1 MGLFLALA
9 FTAVPARAGDNAA
22 FVSYSGVPPR
32 LEPGGKATVTV
43 RMLNTGTTTWRTSV
57 VEETSGGTKTTTR
70 TSFSLDSVGD
80 DWGVQGVPVTGSV
93 APNAPRSFRFTITA
107 PSKRG
112 SYTFQWR
119 MARNTFVTERPIIP
133 AKPGEG
139 FGART
144 DAMTILVEPDESPS
158 FKGTVDDQEWLT
170 GRAISPVVTLPDAMG
185 GNGALSYALS
195 CALPPGVTFNDTRRR
210 ISGTPSREWPRK
222 TCRWKAT
229 DVDGD
234 TDTETFTIS
243 AKRPVLI
250 LEPTKLEVEEGE
262 SKTFT
267 VKLAAR
273 PQGNVT
279 VSLSSADAE
288 AADVDHTS
296 LTFNTD
302 NYGRTQEVTVEG
314 KQDKDRD
321 NESTN
326 IRLRASGG
334 GYDRVTASL
343 PVAVTDDDTEPPPPE
358 LPPVDDQV
366 WPKGKPVSETLPAAT
381 GGTPPYTYG
390 LSPDPPLPGVTFN
403 PSTRILSG
411 TPTQA
416 RDAVDYIYTVTDAK
430 NKEAFR
436 KFTIG
441 VAVLVVSPAS
451 LEIAE
456 GGSGTFN
463 VKLAAKPKDSVV
475 VSVTSRDTGA
485 VSMAAGL
492 TSLTF
497 TETNYSR
504 TQTVTVN
511 GVQDTDASDET
522 TIVDLSAS
530 GGGYEGVSATAVVNV
545 DDDEEPV
552 QPGLVVNPASLTIK
566 EGETAEFTV
575 KLATQ
580 PTAGVTVSVTSAN
593 TGVASVN
600 KGSLTFSRTGYGKEE
615 TVTVTGKRN
624 PPGDTTRINLRAK
637 GGNYAGITKSVP
649 VTIDGAPSFSERA
662 SNQVWERG
670 RRVSV
675 TLPVATG
682 GNGTLR
688 YALSRPWPAGVTFND
703 STRVLSGTPTTLQTA
718 TTYTYTVTDSDG
730 NRGSSDRATQTF
742 TIEVVEPDP
751 DPDPDPNTS
760 PVFSGKVPAQ
770 KWTKDKAVSVTLP
783 GATGGEGALTYKLTP
798 KPPDGVTFDP
808 LSRLLSGKPTATQSA
823 TTYTYTAGDSDD
835 DTSAG
840 DTARQS
846 FTITVALPD
855 TAPEF
860 TEQAPD
866 RHWVTGQAIGTV
878 TLPAAAGGNGD
889 LTYGLSPDPPDGVT
903 FDSSARTLS
912 GRPTA
917 AQAAVTYTYTAAD
930 ADANTEDGDTATQTF
945 SITVRRVGLLLSET
959 ELAVDEGVGGSAF
972 TVKLASQPTAGVTV
986 EVASS
991 DPGAVEAT
999 PARLTFTAV
1008 DYGEPRPVTVA
1019 GVPDPGF
1026 EDETTKVG
1034 LRAIGGGYDGV
1045 VKVVTVTVDDDD
1057 VDTVPELAGEFDA
1070 LEWLAGRAIDPVV
1083 LPAGTGGNAPLTYSL
1098 RPDPP
1103 DGVTFDPATR
1113 TLSGIPTTPQAAT
1126 TYTYT
1131 AADSDENTS
1140 ETDAAAAEFTITV
1153 KQPALVSSKASLA
1166 LLEGGAGGTF
1176 TAKLAARP
1184 KSDVTVSLKSGDAG
1198 AASVNPA
1205 SLTFTAANH
1214 NVARTVTVQG
1224 VEDHDFDDE
1233 TTEITLTAAGGGY
1246 DGETATV
1253 SVTVDDDETDTAPS
1267 FDGQAPDREWTAD
1280 RPITTVTLP
1289 EATGGNGELTY
1300 TLSPDPPEG
1309 VVFDPGTRTLTG
1321 TPKSPQDPTE
1331 YTWKA
1336 TDADRNTADG
1346 DAASQTFTITV
1357 KRLALVLSTTRLE
1370 LKEGETDQTLTV
1382 KLGSPPTEDVTVS
1395 LAMDREI
1402 VTTDPRQLIFTPTNH
1417 AAPRTVT
1424 AKGAQDDDFDDET
1437 AEITLT
1443 AVGGGYDGETATVT
1457 VTVDDDET
1465 DTAPAFNVEI
1475 DDIEWIANR
1484 AFEPFA
1490 LPEASGGNGDLT
1502 YALSPE
1508 PPASVTFDPA
1518 TRTLSGTPTGT
1529 QDPTLYTYTA
1539 TDADGNTDAAD
1550 AATLTF
1556 TIEVWLEGLDD
1567 AAFVSQTGVPE
1578 VMLAGDRATVTV
1590 RMRNTGRTTWRS
1602 ASYRLG
1608 SQRPQDNEIWG
1619 LARVA
1624 LPADVAPDE
1633 TVDLTFAITAPAEV
1647 GSHKFRWRMV
1657 RGAAGWFGGKTELS
1671 TIAVE
1676 DPSFLGRE
1684 IPDQTWVKDE
1694 TVVSLTLPEARG
1706 AGGALT
1712 YSLKP
1717 ALPDGVT
1724 FTETTRVLAGTPTT
1738 VREATEYRYIATDA
1752 GGKKAK
1758 LTFEIAVEE
1767 GVIDD
1772 AAVVSVTGLP
1782 SKMAAGGKTTVT
1794 VTMTNTG
1801 TTTWSSPA
1809 GYGLGSWDR
1818 SDKDRWG
1825 VRRAA
1830 APGSVAPNET
1840 ADFTFDVTAPEKP
1853 GVHPFTWRMVR
1864 DPGGWFGAHT
1874 ADVSVT
1880 VEDPSFGDEAVADQT
1895 WMQGEEVDALV
1906 LPAAGGTA
1914 GPFGYAISPDL
1925 PDGVTFAESTR
1936 TVSGTPEAAQ
1946 AATRY
1951 SYTATDTD
1959 GGTATLSFGITVE
1972 ALAMDDAAFVSQTA
1986 VPEKMAAGAETVVTV
2001 RMRNTGTTTWT
2012 SEAGYALGSQRPD
2025 DNERWGLKRVSPP
2038 ADVAPDATVDFA
2050 FTITAPTD
2058 VGRHGF
2064 RWRMVRGADG
2074 WFGRKTDLRTIEVE
2088 DPSFGDAAI
2097 GDQKWAKDAAIA
2109 TLLLH
2114 EADGTAGPFTY
2125 SLTPDLPD
2133 GVTFD
2138 GSNRTISGRPTA
2150 VLEET
2155 EYAYTATAAN
2165 GGTAT
2170 LTFMVT
2176 VSEHAVAAA
2185 AAQGAASA
2193 PPPSSGVAFEFRNGG
2208 LGGSTGSDGAAAAA
2222 SAGTPGWTADS
2233 GDATISRVPTGLAAP
2248 GQSAGAGSSPGRP
2261 RRQAGRKAGAPTLG
2275 GAPGDLALRLR
2286 GSDAGGDE
2294 ADDAVVTEQ
2303 WIPVEG
2309 GTYRLSACMLRENA
2323 RDNVFVDFDGGAG
2336 RDGDFPDAHIV
2347 ATETGTWECG
2357 AVTKCIPDSV
2367 GAVRVR
2373 AVREG
2378 ANLGDAWFDRIEMT
2392 RLAACG
2398 RRGANQRP

>member
-1 MGLFLALA
+1 MANVKTGGWGCGALRRGAAAGLFLALA

-22 FVSYSGVPPR
+22 FVSSSGVPPR
-32 LEPGGKATVTV
+32 MERGGKATVTV

-70 TSFSLDSVGD
+70 TSFSLDSIGD
-80 DWGVQGVPVTGSV
+80 DWGVKGVPVTGSV

-107 PSKRG
+107 PSKIG

-119 MARNTFVTERPIIP
+119 MVRSTVVTERPIIP

-195 CALPPGVTFNDTRRR
+195 CALPPGVKFNEPRKR

-222 TCRWKAT
+222 TCTWKVT

-234 TDTETFTIS
+234 ADTETFTIS
-243 AKRPVLI
+243 AKRPALI
-250 LEPTKLEVEEGE
+250 LKPTKLEVEEGK
-262 SKTFT
+262 SKSFT

-279 VSLSSADAE
+279 VSLSSADAG

-296 LTFNTD
+296 LTFNRD

-321 NESTN
+321 DESTN

-366 WPKGKPVSETLPAAT
+366 WPKGKPVSKTLPAAT
-381 GGTPPYTYG
+381 GGSGGLTYS

-416 RDAVDYIYTVTDAK
+416 QDAKTYTYTVTDSK
-430 NKEAFR
+430 DEEAFR
-436 KFTIG
+436 EFTIG
-441 VAVLVVSPAS
+441 VAALVVNPTS
-451 LEIAE
+451 LEITE
-456 GGSGTFN
+456 GGSGTFA
-463 VKLAAKPKDSVV
+463 VKLAAKPKNSVV

-485 VSMAAGL
+485 VSVARGS

-497 TETNYSR
+497 TEANYSQ
-504 TQTVTVN
+504 TQMVTVD
-511 GVQDTDASDET
+511 GEQDVDASDES
-522 TIVDLSAS
+522 TIIDLRAR
-530 GGGYEGVSATAVVNV
+530 GGGYDGVSATVVVTVN
-545 DDDEEPV
+545 DDEEPA
-552 QPGLVVNPASLTIK
+552 QPGLVVDPASLTIK

-593 TGVASVN
+593 AGVASVN
-600 KGSLTFSRTGYGKEE
+600 RGSLTFSRTGYGKEQ

-624 PPGDTTRINLRAK
+624 PPSDTTQINLRAK

-649 VTIDGAPSFSERA
+649 VTIDGAPSFSGRA

-682 GNGTLR
+682 GNGELE
-688 YALSRPWPAGVTFND
+688 YSLSRPWPAGVTFNS
-703 STRVLSGTPTTLQTA
+703 STRVLSGTPTTLRTA

-730 NRGSSDRATQTF
+730 NRGAGDRDTQTF
-742 TIEVVEPDP
+742 TIEVVDP

-808 LSRLLSGKPTATQSA
+808 ASRLLSGKPTATQAAVS
-823 TTYTYTAGDSDD
+823 YTYTATDSDD

-840 DTARQS
+840 DMARQS
-846 FTITVALPD
+846 FTITVAAPD
-855 TAPEF
+855 TAPEL
-860 TEQAPD
+860 TGTVPD
-866 RHWVTGQAIGTV
+866 QQWVTGQRITPL
-878 TLPAAAGGNGD
+878 TLPAATGGNGE
-889 LTYGLSPDPPDGVT
+889 LTYSLSPDPPDGVSFNPST
-903 FDSSARTLS
+903 RLLS
-912 GRPTA
+912 GTPAGT
-917 AQAAVTYTYTAAD
+917 QAATAYTYTVTDSDENTTASD
-930 ADANTEDGDTATQTF
+930 ADTDEFT
-945 SITVRRVGLLLSET
+945 ITVRRVGLLLSET

-972 TVKLASQPTAGVTV
+972 TVKLASQPTAVVTV

-999 PARLTFTAV
+999 PARLTFTAA

-1083 LPAGTGGNAPLTYSL
+1083 LPAGTGGNAPLRYSL
-1098 RPDPP
+1098 SPDPP

-1113 TLSGIPTTPQAAT
+1113 TLSGTPAEARAAA

-1140 ETDAAAAEFTITV
+1140 ETDAAAGEFTITV
-1153 KQPALVSSKASLA
+1153 KQAALVSSKASLA
-1166 LLEGGAGGTF
+1166 VEEGGAGGTF
-1176 TAKLAARP
+1176 TVKLAALP
-1184 KSDVTVSLKSGDAG
+1184 KADVTVSLKSGDAG
-1198 AASVNPA
+1198 AASVSPA

-1214 NVARTVTVQG
+1214 NVARTVTVKGAQ
-1224 VEDHDFDDE
+1224 DDDFDDE
-1233 TTEITLTAAGGGY
+1233 TTEITLSATGGGY

-1253 SVTVDDDETDTAPS
+1253 DVTVDDDETDTAPV
-1267 FDGQAPDREWTAD
+1267 FDAQMDDIEWVAN
-1280 RPITTVTLP
+1280 RAFEPFALP
-1289 EATGGNGELTY
+1289 EASGGNGDLTY

-1321 TPKSPQDPTE
+1321 TPKSPQDATE
-1331 YTWKA
+1331 YTYK
-1336 TDADRNTADG
+1336 
-1346 DAASQTFTITV
+1346 
-1357 KRLALVLSTTRLE
+1357 
-1370 LKEGETDQTLTV
+1370 
-1382 KLGSPPTEDVTVS
+1382 
-1395 LAMDREI
+1395 
-1402 VTTDPRQLIFTPTNH
+1402 
-1417 AAPRTVT
+1417 
-1424 AKGAQDDDFDDET
+1424 
-1437 AEITLT
+1437 
-1443 AVGGGYDGETATVT
+1443 
-1457 VTVDDDET
+1457 
-1465 DTAPAFNVEI
+1465 
-1475 DDIEWIANR
+1475 
-1484 AFEPFA
+1484 
-1490 LPEASGGNGDLT
+1490 
-1502 YALSPE
+1502 
-1508 PPASVTFDPA
+1508 
-1518 TRTLSGTPTGT
+1518 
-1529 QDPTLYTYTA
+1529 A

-1550 AATLTF
+1550 TATLTF
-1556 TIEVWLEGLDD
+1556 TIEVWLDGLDD
-1567 AAFVSQTGVPE
+1567 AAFVSHAGVPE
-1578 VMLAGDRATVTV
+1578 TMLAGDKATVTV
-1590 RMRNTGRTTWRS
+1590 RMRNTGSTTWRS

-1619 LARVA
+1619 LARVS

-1633 TVDLTFAITAPAEV
+1633 TVDLTFAITAPMEV
-1647 GSHKFRWRMV
+1647 GNHKFRWRMV
-1657 RGAAGWFGGKTELS
+1657 RGASGWFGGKTDLL

-1676 DPSFLGRE
+1676 DPSFLGQE
-1684 IPDQTWVKDE
+1684 IPDQMWVKDD

-1706 AGGALT
+1706 NGGALT

-1724 FTETTRVLAGTPTT
+1724 FTETTRLLAGTPEALL
-1738 VREATEYRYIATDA
+1738 EATEYRYVATDTS
-1752 GGKKAK
+1752 GGKAK

-1782 SKMAAGGKTTVT
+1782 SKMAAGGTATVT

-1830 APGSVAPNET
+1830 VPGTVAPNET
-1840 ADFTFDVTAPEKP
+1840 AGFTFDVTAPKTP

-1864 DPGGWFGAHT
+1864 DPRGWFGADT
-1874 ADVSVT
+1874 TDVSVT
-1880 VEDPSFGDEAVADQT
+1880 VEDPSFGDETVADQT
-1895 WMQGEEVDALV
+1895 WMQGEALDELV

-1951 SYTATDTD
+1951 SYTATDAD

-1972 ALAMDDAAFVSQTA
+1972 ALATDDATFVSQTA
-1986 VPEKMAAGAETVVTV
+1986 VPEKMAAGSEAVVTV

-2012 SEAGYALGSQRPD
+2012 KASGYALGSQRPD

-2038 ADVAPDATVDFA
+2038 EDVAPDATVDFT
-2050 FTITAPTD
+2050 FTITAPTE
-2058 VGRHGF
+2058 VGRPGF

-2097 GDQKWAKDAAIA
+2097 GDQRWAKDAAIA

-2125 SLTPDLPD
+2125 SLTPELPD

-2138 GSNRTISGRPTA
+2138 GSKRTISGRPTA

-2155 EYAYTATAAN
+2155 EYAYTATGTN

-2170 LTFMVT
+2170 LTFLVT

-2193 PPPSSGVAFEFRNGG
+2193 PPPSSGVAFEFRNGVQ
-2208 LGGSTGSDGAAAAA
+2208 GGRRESDG
-2222 SAGTPGWTADS
+2222 AGTPGWLADS
-2233 GDATISRVPTGLAAP
+2233 GDATISRVPTG
-2248 GQSAGAGSSPGRP
+2248 
-2261 RRQAGRKAGAPTLG
+2261 
-2275 GAPGDLALRLR
+2275 LALRLR

-2323 RDNVFVDFDGGAG
+2323 SDDVYVDFDGGAG
-2336 RDGDFPDAHIV
+2336 RDGDFLDVHIV
-2347 ATETGTWECG
+2347 ATETGVWECG
-2357 AVTKCIPDSV
+2357 AVTKCIPESV

-2378 ANLGDAWFDRIEMT
+2378 ANLGDAWFDRIQLK
-2392 RLAACG
+2392 RLAPCG
-2398 RRGANQRP
+2398 RKVRDTPP